1 MLAQGHSHRPIKAH
15 QTNLQRSLIV
25 ELSTDPRVLVSCF
38 GCAVGNVLK
47 GRQDFVPKADLSDFD
62 TDEGRRALER
72 FHSRK
77 ERPPPLRTKKNPRP
91 FGRGHSVIDQSR
103 RPRLADVP
111 FLFQHRVVDG
121 GCAPR

>member
-1 MLAQGHSHRPIKAH
+1 MKR
-15 QTNLQRSLIV
+15 TLIV

-47 GRQDFVPKADLSDFD
+47 GRQDFVPKKRLPYRRVRRAPGTFSFYERKATALSD
-62 TDEGRRALER
+62 
-72 FHSRK
+72 K
-77 ERPPPLRTKKNPRP
+77 ERPRP

-111 FLFQHRVVDG
+111 FLFQHRVLD
-121 GCAPR
+121 